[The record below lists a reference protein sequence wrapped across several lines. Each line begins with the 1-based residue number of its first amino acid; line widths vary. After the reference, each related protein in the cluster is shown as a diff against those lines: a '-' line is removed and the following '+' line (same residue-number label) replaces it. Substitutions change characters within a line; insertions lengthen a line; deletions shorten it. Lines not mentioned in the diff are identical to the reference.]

1 MRDECDGYQ
10 AYLLR
15 LWRVPC
21 QGKWQW
27 RASLD
32 SPRTS
37 ERQLFASL
45 EQLFAFLGER
55 CDGQALE
62 LPPIGRWGDSPRSGD
77 AERLSWEIDSNSE
90 GDERSRR

>member
-1 MRDECDGYQ
+1 MSEERDGYQ

-21 QGKWQW
+21 RGKWQW
-27 RASLD
+27 RASLE
-32 SPRTS
+32 SSRTG
-37 ERQLFASL
+37 ERQLFAGL

-55 CDGQALE
+55 CDGQE
-62 LPPIGRWGDSPRSGD
+62 VETRGRRDLGRGD
-77 AERLSWEIDSNSE
+77 AERSIWEIDSNSE